1 MKILYIIYMAS
12 TRNKNTRS
20 DYYLEQQQNS
30 CIKTYNLYVNSQYG
44 EAYKPALPT
53 LGITPSHMP
62 RNTLS
67 YNPVDIE
74 SSLYGI
80 NSTNLVYNVEPVNPQ
95 LKTIPDVSYFDR
107 LPMIMPKPLVV
118 EKNQRP
124 FPIPN

>member
-1 MKILYIIYMAS
+1 MAS

-20 DYYLEQQQNS
+20 DYCLEQRENS
-30 CIKTYNLYVNSQYG
+30 SIKTYNLYLNSQYG

-67 YNPVDIE
+67 HNPIDIE
-74 SSLYGI
+74 SSLLGI
-80 NSTNLVYNVEPVNPQ
+80 SSTNLVYNVEPANPQ
-95 LKTIPDVSYFDR
+95 LKNIPDVSYFDR
-107 LPMIMPKPLVV
+107 IPLLMPKPMVV
-118 EKNQRP
+118 EKHQRP